1 MVHVPENAP
10 WVADW
15 IEEHAVFPNGAYDD
29 QVDTTSMAHKGG
41 SMITD
46 MDASQ
51 ALGAIRT
58 VPDPPGEAGRGV
70 GACGAA

>member
-29 QVDTTSMAHKGG
+29 QVDTTSMALARLFAAQPEAEAWVIPTNEEL
-41 SMITD
+41 MIARHTRR
-46 MDASQ
+46 M
-51 ALGAIRT
+51 LG
-58 VPDPPGEAGRGV
+58 
-70 GACGAA
+70 